1 MLRPTLLAALAL
13 AVASGAAAQHD
24 HSHGADGHDTRVP
37 SGLSADDVAGLLSGA
52 GLGMARPAELHGYPG
67 PLHVIELAEPLQLT
81 DAQRATAERLRAEML
96 AAAVPLGRQLVD
108 AERSLD
114 AVFVSGTATAV
125 DVERAV
131 AQAAA
136 VHARLRAVHLR
147 AHLEMREALTD
158 DQLRAYARLRG
169 HDDPHAGH
177 GHRGHAHD

>member
-1 MLRPTLLAALAL
+1 MLRLLLAAAL
-13 AVASGAAAQHD
+13 AAAAGSAAAQHD
-24 HSHGADGHDTRVP
+24 HAADAHTTRIP

-81 DAQRATAERLRAEML
+81 DAQRATAERLRSEML

-114 AVFVSGTATAV
+114 AVFLSGAATAA

-136 VHARLRAVHLR
+136 VHARLRATHLR
-147 AHLEMREALTD
+147 AHLAMREALTE

-169 HDDPHAGH
+169 HDDVHAGRGH
-177 GHRGHAHD
+177 GGHAHD